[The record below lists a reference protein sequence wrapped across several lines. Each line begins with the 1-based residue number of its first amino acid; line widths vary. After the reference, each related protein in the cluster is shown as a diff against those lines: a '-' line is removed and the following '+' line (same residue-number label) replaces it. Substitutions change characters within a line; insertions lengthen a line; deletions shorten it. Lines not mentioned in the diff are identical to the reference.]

1 MALVQVTLGDITFAG
16 MEVPERIPFGG
27 DQAMTI
33 HKLIGGKRVIDA
45 MGQDD
50 MPMEWSGLFLGPTA
64 MDRALYLDTQ
74 RTLGQSLVLTWDR
87 LRYLVVIK
95 HFEGNYEFPTRVP
108 YRITCEVAENQVQ
121 PVTTAAPASID
132 DQMASDMDAANGYGA
147 LIGDGALSAA
157 LGTLGTAISA
167 VSTFA
172 NAAQS
177 TINSVLQ
184 PIAAVQSRAQTLISS
199 AINTTQNV
207 ATVGGVL
214 PNTPVAQ
221 SVASLNAQAVAF
233 SSQPALSG
241 LLSVTGRM
249 TANLG
254 SVSGNSTN
262 VTVAGGNLYTIASQ
276 QYGDP
281 TSWTAIAKANGL
293 TDPVLAGVQTV
304 VVPKQPDTAG
314 GVLGQ

>member
-1 MALVQVTLGDITFAG
+1 MPNVRVTLGDITFAG
-16 MEVPERIPFGG
+16 TEVPDRIPFGG
-27 DQAMTI
+27 DQALTI
-33 HKLIGGKRVIDA
+33 HKLIGGKRVVDA

-50 MPMEWSGLFLGPTA
+50 MPMEWSGYFLGPTA

-74 RTLGQSLVLTWDR
+74 RSLGQSLMLTWDR
-87 LRYLVVIK
+87 LRYLVVIR
-95 HFEGNYEFPTRVP
+95 HFEGSYEFPTRIP

-121 PVTTAAPASID
+121 PVTTVAPASID
-132 DQMASDMDAANGYGA
+132 DQMTSDMNAANGYGS
-147 LIGDGALSAA
+147 LIGDSALSTA

-184 PIAAVQSRAQTLISS
+184 PIAAVQSRAQILISS

-207 ATVGGVL
+207 ATLGGVL
-214 PNTPVAQ
+214 PNTPVSQ
-221 SVASLNAQAVAF
+221 SVASLNSQAVAF
-233 SSQPALSG
+233 SSLPALSG
-241 LLSVTGRM
+241 LNSVMGRM

-254 SVSGNSTN
+254 SVSGNSSSL
-262 VTVAGGNLYTIASQ
+262 TVAGGNLYTIASQ

-281 TSWTAIAKANGL
+281 TSWTGIAKANGL
-293 TDPVLAGVQTV
+293 TDPVLSGVQAV

>member
-16 MEVPERIPFGG
+16 TEVPDRISFGG
-27 DQAMTI
+27 DQALTI
-33 HKLIGGKRVIDA
+33 HKLIGGQRVIDA

-50 MPMEWSGLFLGPTA
+50 MPIEWSGLFLGPTA

-74 RTLGQSLVLTWDR
+74 RTLGQQLTLTWDR
-87 LRYLVVIK
+87 LRYLVVIR
-95 HFEGNYEFPTRVP
+95 HFEACYDFATRIS
-108 YRITCEVAENQVQ
+108 YRICCEVAENQVQ
-121 PVTTAAPASID
+121 PVTTVAPASID
-132 DQMASDMDAANGYGA
+132 DQMDGDMNAANGYGS
-147 LIGDGALSAA
+147 LIGDGPLSAA

-172 NAAQS
+172 NASQA

-184 PIAAVQSRAQTLISS
+184 PIAAVQSRAQTLLSS

-214 PNTPVAQ
+214 PNSPIAQ
-221 SVASLNAQAVAF
+221 SVASLNSQAVAF
-233 SSQPALSG
+233 SSQPAISG
-241 LLSVTGRM
+241 LQSVMGRM

-254 SVSGNSTN
+254 SVSGNSTT
-262 VTVAGGNLYTIASQ
+262 VTVAGGNLYSIASQ

-293 TDPVLAGVQTV
+293 TDPVLSGVQSV

-314 GVLGQ
+314 GILGQ